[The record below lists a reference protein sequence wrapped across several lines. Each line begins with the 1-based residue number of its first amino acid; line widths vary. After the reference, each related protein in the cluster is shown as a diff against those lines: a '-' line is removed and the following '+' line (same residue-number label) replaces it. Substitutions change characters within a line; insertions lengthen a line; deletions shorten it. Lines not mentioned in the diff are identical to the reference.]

1 MSAGDGLTPAAL
13 AGVQAAVALG
23 AAVVLP
29 LGLRLLADAGLAR
42 VPAPRSPAWPVAG
55 ALGALAL
62 LLPRGPG
69 AVAAAVPFAV
79 AGVVLLGVAARALLD
94 AVPAARSAPRR
105 AVLPGRLA
113 AAVAPGT
120 VAVGALALVADR
132 AGWGVLGFD
141 GDLLLLT
148 VPHMLFA
155 GFGACLAAGLAAAAE
170 GLRPSRLAR
179 AGAAGVCGG
188 VLAVLGGY
196 LVSDVAELVG
206 TVVLTGG
213 LWCATAGAW
222 RAARVAP
229 SGPGTSAAPRAGGA
243 TALAAL
249 AAGASV
255 VAMLL
260 ALWWAVGEVT
270 DVPHPDLS
278 WMVATHGALNAVAV
292 VLASLVGL
300 RVRDAPARASL
311 AADAGRAGRAVGGP
325 STAGAGAPLDAPA
338 TDAVPAHAV
347 TGHAVPTHAVPT
359 GAVPTHAVPTHAV
372 PTYDVP
378 TDPTTHGG

>member
-42 VPAPRSPAWPVAG
+42 VPAARSVAWPVAG
-55 ALGALAL
+55 TLGALAL
-62 LLPRGPG
+62 LLPRGPV

-79 AGVVLLGVAARALLD
+79 AGAVLLGVAARALLD
-94 AVPAARSAPRR
+94 AVRDGRATAAR
-105 AVLPGRLA
+105 VA

-155 GFGACLAAGLAAAAE
+155 GFGACLVAGLAAAAE
-170 GLRPSRLAR
+170 GVRPSRLAR
-179 AGAAGVCGG
+179 AGAVGVAGG

-213 LWCATAGAW
+213 LWCATVAAW
-222 RAARVAP
+222 RAARAASPVAAP
-229 SGPGTSAAPRAGGA
+229 SVTASPAAAPSVTPPSVTAPSMTAPAHARAARVGSAA
-243 TALAAL
+243 AAL
-249 AAGASV
+249 ATVASV

-260 ALWWAVGEVT
+260 ALWWATGEVT
-270 DVPHPDLS
+270 GVPHPDLS

-300 RVRDAPARASL
+300 RVRGAASRARLAADPPTAVGAPADAATACGTPAPARART
-311 AADAGRAGRAVGGP
+311 AARGDRTDLTTPGG
-325 STAGAGAPLDAPA
+325 
-338 TDAVPAHAV
+338 
-347 TGHAVPTHAVPT
+347 
-359 GAVPTHAVPTHAV
+359 
-372 PTYDVP
+372 
-378 TDPTTHGG
+378 

>member
-1 MSAGDGLTPAAL
+1 MSAGNGLTPAAL

-42 VPAPRSPAWPVAG
+42 VPAPRSWAWPVAG
-55 ALGALAL
+55 VLAAVAL
-62 LLPRGPG
+62 LLPRGPV

-94 AVPAARSAPRR
+94 AVPAARSAPGR
-105 AVLPGRLA
+105 AVVPGRLA

-170 GLRPSRLAR
+170 GVLPSRLAR
-179 AGAAGVCGG
+179 AGAVGVAGG

-213 LWCATAGAW
+213 LWCATAAAW
-222 RAARVAP
+222 RVAR
-229 SGPGTSAAPRAGGA
+229 SGAVTSAARRTGGA
-243 TALAAL
+243 TGLAVL
-249 AAGASV
+249 AAGGSV

-300 RVRDAPARASL
+300 RVRGAPARARL
-311 AADAGRAGRAVGGP
+311 AAEGLSP
-325 STAGAGAPLDAPA
+325 
-338 TDAVPAHAV
+338 DAVS
-347 TGHAVPTHAVPT
+347 
-359 GAVPTHAVPTHAV
+359 
-372 PTYDVP
+372 